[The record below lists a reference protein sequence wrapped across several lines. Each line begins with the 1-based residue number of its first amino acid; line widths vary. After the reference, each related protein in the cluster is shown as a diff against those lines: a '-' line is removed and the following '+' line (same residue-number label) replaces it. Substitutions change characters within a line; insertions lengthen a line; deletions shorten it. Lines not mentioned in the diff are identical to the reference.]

1 MTDPHEEYE
10 RALDALLVKDGRYAR
25 EAYFFVQAALDYY
38 QRRHRS
44 GRRAEHVTGA
54 DLLSGVRELALAEY
68 GPMAHLV
75 LNHWGLWRGEDVG
88 EVVYNLIGAGLMTKT
103 EEDRREDFGGV
114 MVFDAAMADEST
126 W

>member
-1 MTDPHEEYE
+1 MNGRT
-10 RALDALLVKDGRYAR
+10 RWLTGGALDALLVKDGRYAR

-44 GRRAEHVTGA
+44 GRRAEHVPGA

-88 EVVYNLIGAGLMTKT
+88 EGGLADLRGRPGYD
-103 EEDRREDFGGV
+103 DRLHP
-114 MVFDAAMADEST
+114 APP
-126 W
+126 